1 MDEQKIPQGPKLTQE
16 EIDKLVKKL
25 LKEKE
30 EKNKNQKERRNKD
43 DKNA

>member
-1 MDEQKIPQGPKLTQE
+1 MDEQKITEGPKLTQG

-30 EKNKNQKERRNKD
+30 EKNKKENRQK
-43 DKNA
+43 A